1 MHIKLINKKLHF
13 EEYRVKCS
21 IGKRGI
27 STKKV
32 EGDEKT
38 PRGTYRFLSVFY
50 RKDRTPKI
58 KTSLKKIVI
67 KKNMVWCDDPKSK
80 KYNKLTLLPFEFS
93 AEKLFLK
100 KNIYD
105 IIIVLNYNIKPTKK
119 NKGSA
124 IFLHIAEK
132 KYKPTKGC
140 VAIAK
145 KDILL
150 LLKNINFRSKISIY

>member
-1 MHIKLINKKLHF
+1 
-13 EEYRVKCS
+13 
-21 IGKRGI
+21 
-27 STKKV
+27 
-32 EGDEKT
+32 
-38 PRGTYRFLSVFY
+38 
-50 RKDRTPKI
+50 
-58 KTSLKKIVI
+58 
-67 KKNMVWCDDPKSK
+67 
-80 KYNKLTLLPFEFS
+80 LLPFEFS